1 MAFGNPDQPMSE
13 EIRGKGTTAKDL
25 HRAEGRGPDLGGRG
39 ESKEREGRIET
50 LHTQTDL
57 RSGMHA

>member
-1 MAFGNPDQPMSE
+1 MSE
-13 EIRGKGTTAKDL
+13 EIRGKGATAKDL